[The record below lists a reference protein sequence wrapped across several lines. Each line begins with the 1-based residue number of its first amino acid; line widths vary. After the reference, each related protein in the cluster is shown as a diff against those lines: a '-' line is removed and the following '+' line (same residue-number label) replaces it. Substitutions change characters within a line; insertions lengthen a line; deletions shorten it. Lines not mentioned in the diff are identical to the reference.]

1 VDEHHGRPLAL
12 VAVGHEVPAHAQ
24 PRVVE
29 TWTPAA
35 GVRVHGRLGR
45 PPGRSRGVVVMLHG
59 LGVSLD
65 SLAPLADR
73 LARRRLVLALD
84 LPGFGL
90 SEAEGVWSTRRL
102 ADAVDEAIGLR
113 GLGPATVLGHSYGCH
128 VAAVLAARHPGRA
141 GALVMLSPA
150 LDPRAGGMAGQVA
163 RLLVDTPMERPRLVA
178 GATRDYLRAGPRRV
192 IGTLREGLR
201 VPLERVVAGVDAP
214 VLIVR
219 GSRDP
224 LTTRRW
230 ARRMRRGAPRA
241 WTAEIPRAAHAL
253 GRDAPGAVAACVEEF
268 LERRIS
274 R

>member
-1 VDEHHGRPLAL
+1 
-12 VAVGHEVPAHAQ
+12 VPAHAQ

-59 LGVSLD
+59 LGVSID

-73 LARRRLVLALD
+73 LARRRVVLALD

-90 SEAEGVWSTRRL
+90 SAADGVWSTRRL
-102 ADAVDEAIGLR
+102 AEAVDEAIGLR
-113 GLGPATVLGHSYGCH
+113 ELGRVTVLGHSYGCH
-128 VAAVLAARHPGRA
+128 VAAELAARHPGRA

-150 LDPRAGGMAGQVA
+150 LDPRGGGMAGQIA

-178 GATRDYLRAGPRRV
+178 GGVRDYLRAGPRRA

-201 VPLERVVAGVDAP
+201 VPLEQVVARVDAP
-214 VLIVR
+214 ALIVR

-230 ARRMRRGAPRA
+230 ARRLHRGARRA
-241 WTAEIPRAAHAL
+241 WVAEIPGAAHAL
-253 GRDAPGAVAACVEEF
+253 GRDAPAAVAACVEEF
-268 LERRIS
+268 LARQS
-274 R
+274 A